1 MTEMYVP
8 ERAEAQNSTS
18 PGPDSLDS
26 NPVPESEAQGA
37 YSLQDEAVQ
46 MEPPCQFGT
55 PIWEDMKPWNID
67 ELAKQETLDT
77 AQILQFRPKPL
88 NLDIR
93 DVPGNI
99 WSYLELED
107 VEYEKSIMR
116 EAQNIIVTP
125 AMLGYHTEAQVSL
138 WSAAQIAKRRE
149 KIEKLRGMPHED
161 EVAMGYYQQYTP
173 MASLEA
179 QFIHALLQYS
189 RAEDF
194 LNSTK
199 DAVVLNLARA
209 AVRHYHK
216 QTTKMRAAI
225 REQVSRASG
234 AELVQKAKSIRQA
247 AIQ

>member
-1 MTEMYVP
+1 MAEMYVP
-8 ERAEAQNSTS
+8 ERAEAQSSTS

-26 NPVPESEAQGA
+26 NPIPESETEGV
-37 YSLQDEAVQ
+37 YSLREDAVEMEASPQ
-46 MEPPCQFGT
+46 CPPA
-55 PIWEDMKPWNID
+55 WENMKPWNID
-67 ELAKQETLDT
+67 ELARRETPET
-77 AQILQFRPKPL
+77 AKILHLRPKPL
-88 NLDIR
+88 NLDIH

-107 VEYEKSIMR
+107 VNYEKSIAR
-116 EAQNIIVTP
+116 EAHNIIVTP

-149 KIEKLRGMPHED
+149 KIEKLQGMPHED
-161 EVAMGYYQQYTP
+161 EVAMEYYQQYTP

-189 RAEDF
+189 RAGDF

-225 REQVSRASG
+225 ESKYPALV
-234 AELVQKAKSIRQA
+234 AELVQKAKNIRQA

>member
-1 MTEMYVP
+1 MSTTPVP
-8 ERAEAQNSTS
+8 EQAEAQSSTS
-18 PGPDSLDS
+18 PGPSSLDS
-26 NPVPESEAQGA
+26 NPIPESETQEA
-37 YSLQDEAVQ
+37 YSLQDEVAQ
-46 MEPPCQFGT
+46 MEPPCQSGT

-67 ELAKQETLDT
+67 ELAKRETLDT
-77 AQILQFRPKPL
+77 AEMFQFRPKPL

-107 VEYEKSIMR
+107 VEYERSILR
-116 EAQNIIVTP
+116 EAHNVIVTP

-161 EVAMGYYQQYTP
+161 EVAMGYYKQYTP
-173 MASLEA
+173 IASLEA

-194 LNSTK
+194 MNSTK
-199 DAVVLNLARA
+199 DTTVWNLASA
-209 AVRHYHK
+209 AVRHYRE
-216 QTTKMRAAI
+216 QTIKMRAAI
-225 REQVSRASG
+225 ESEHPALAV
-234 AELVQKAKSIRQA
+234 ELVQKAKSIRQA

>member
-1 MTEMYVP
+1 MAERYVP
-8 ERAEAQNSTS
+8 EQAEARSSTS

-26 NPVPESEAQGA
+26 SPIPESEAQEA

-46 MEPPCQFGT
+46 MEPPCRFGT
-55 PIWEDMKPWNID
+55 PIWEGIKPWNVD
-67 ELAKQETLDT
+67 ELAGQETIDT
-77 AQILQFRPKPL
+77 TKMLQSRPKPL
-88 NLDIR
+88 NLDIH

-107 VEYEKSIMR
+107 VEYERSILK
-116 EAQNIIVTP
+116 EAHSVIVTP

-161 EVAMGYYQQYTP
+161 EVAMGYYKQYTP
-173 MASLEA
+173 IASLEA

-194 LNSTK
+194 MKSTR
-199 DAVVLNLARA
+199 DTTVLNLASA
-209 AVRHYHK
+209 AVRHYRE
-216 QTTKMRAAI
+216 QTMKMRAAI
-225 REQVSRASG
+225 ESEHPAL
-234 AELVQKAKSIRQA
+234 ANELVQKAKSIRQA